1 MSDAAITPRTDA
13 AVTPRPDAAL
23 NAIVTGAAR
32 GIGKAIAL
40 RLAREGMNIVIS
52 DIMGEEAEKT
62 AREIEKTGRARP
74 GRQDRR
80 LQRARDA
87 EELIKKAIAAF
98 GSVDILVNNAGIT
111 RDNLS
116 IRMAESDWDMVL
128 DINLKGTFLCSQ
140 FAAKEM
146 MKKRFGR
153 IVNLASVSG
162 ILGTAGQANYAASKA
177 GVIALTKSMARELG
191 GRNITVNAVA
201 PGFILTEM
209 TEKLPDAVKEA
220 YVAQIA
226 LKRAGS
232 PEEVAEA
239 VHFLVSPAA
248 QYITGTVLNV
258 SGGLLI

>member
-1 MSDAAITPRTDA
+1 MPDT
-13 AVTPRPDAAL
+13 RPT
-23 NAIVTGAAR
+23 AIVTGAAR
-32 GIGKAIAL
+32 GIGKAVAHK
-40 RLAREGMNIVIS
+40 LAQAGMNVVIS
-52 DIMGEEAEKT
+52 DIMHEEAAKT
-62 AREIEKTGRARP
+62 AAEIEAAGARALAVKTDVAN
-74 GRQDRR
+74 
-80 LQRARDA
+80 ARDA
-87 EELIKKAIAAF
+87 EELIRQTMSAF
-98 GSVDILVNNAGIT
+98 GAVDFLVNNAGIT

-116 IRMAESDWDMVL
+116 MRMSEGDWDLVL

-153 IVNLASVSG
+153 IVNMASVSG

-209 TEKLPDAVKEA
+209 TEKLPEPVKEA
-220 YVAQIA
+220 YISQIA
-226 LKRAGS
+226 LKRAGT
-232 PEEVAEA
+232 PDDVAAA
-239 VHFLVSPAA
+239 VGFLLSPAA
-248 QYITGTVLNV
+248 QYITGTIINV

>member
-1 MSDAAITPRTDA
+1 MSDTALSAI
-13 AVTPRPDAAL
+13 
-23 NAIVTGAAR
+23 ITGGAR
-32 GIGKAIAL
+32 GIGKAIAR
-40 RLAREGMNIVIS
+40 RLAKEGMNIVIS
-52 DIMGEEAEKT
+52 DIMGEEAVKT
-62 AREIEKTGRARP
+62 AREIEATGVRTLAVTT
-74 GRQDRR
+74 DVSKSH
-80 LQRARDA
+80 DA
-87 EELIKKAIAAF
+87 EELIKQTMAAF

-116 IRMAESDWDMVL
+116 IRMGESDWDLVMS
-128 DINLKGTFLCSQ
+128 INLKGTYLCSQ

-177 GVIALTKSMARELG
+177 GIIALSKSMARELG

-209 TEKLPDAVKEA
+209 TKKLPENVKEA
-220 YVAQIA
+220 YITQIA
-226 LKRAGS
+226 LKRAGT
-232 PEEVAEA
+232 PEDVAEA
-239 VHFLVSPAA
+239 VYFLASPAA

>member
-1 MSDAAITPRTDA
+1 MSDL
-13 AVTPRPDAAL
+13 AL
-23 NAIVTGAAR
+23 SAIVTGGAR

-40 RLAREGMNIVIS
+40 RLAKEGMNVVIS
-52 DIMGEEAEKT
+52 DIMGEEAGKT
-62 AREIEKTGRARP
+62 AREIEKTGVHALAVTT
-74 GRQDRR
+74 DVSKSH
-80 LQRARDA
+80 DA
-87 EELIKKAIAAF
+87 EELIKQTMTAF

-116 IRMAESDWDMVL
+116 IRMGESDWDLVMN
-128 DINLKGTFLCSQ
+128 INLKGTFLCSQ

-162 ILGTAGQANYAASKA
+162 ILGTAGQSNYAASKA
-177 GVIALTKSMARELG
+177 GIIALSKSMARELG

-209 TEKLPDAVKEA
+209 TEKLPEHVKEA
-220 YVAQIA
+220 YIAQIA
-226 LKRAGS
+226 LKRAGT
-232 PEEVAEA
+232 PEDVAEA

>member
-1 MSDAAITPRTDA
+1 MSDTAVPPRNG
-13 AVTPRPDAAL
+13 AAL
-23 NAIVTGAAR
+23 TAIVTGAAR
-32 GIGKAIAL
+32 GIGKAIAK
-40 RLAREGMNIVIS
+40 RLAKEGINVVIS

-62 AREIEKTGRARP
+62 AREIEGTGVRALAVRS
-74 GRQDRR
+74 DV
-80 LQRARDA
+80 ASSADA
-87 EELIKKAIAAF
+87 EALVKQTIAAF

-116 IRMAESDWDMVL
+116 IRMAESDWDLVL
-128 DINLKGTFLCSQ
+128 AVNLKGTFLCSQ

-220 YVAQIA
+220 YAAQIA
-226 LKRAGS
+226 LKRAGT

-239 VHFLVSPAA
+239 VYFLASPAA

>member
-1 MSDAAITPRTDA
+1 MSEQPVSPRID
-13 AVTPRPDAAL
+13 VAL
-23 NAIVTGAAR
+23 NAIVTGSAR
-32 GIGKAIAL
+32 GIGKAIAQ
-40 RLAREGMNIVIS
+40 RLARCGMNIVVS
-52 DIMGEEAEKT
+52 DIMGEEAEK
-62 AREIEKTGRARP
+62 AAGEIEKMGVRTLALCT
-74 GRQDRR
+74 DVSSS
-80 LQRARDA
+80 RDA
-87 EELIKKAIAAF
+87 EELVKRTVSTF
-98 GSVDILVNNAGIT
+98 GSVDVLVNNAGIT

-116 IRMAESDWDMVL
+116 IRMAEGDWDLVL
-128 DINLKGTFLCSQ
+128 GINLKGTFLCSQ
-140 FAAKEM
+140 AAAKEM

-209 TEKLPDAVKEA
+209 TDKLPDSVKEA
-220 YVAQIA
+220 YIAQIA
-226 LKRAGS
+226 LKRAGT

-239 VHFLVSPAA
+239 VNFLVSPAA

>member
-1 MSDAAITPRTDA
+1 MSDARQTAI
-13 AVTPRPDAAL
+13 
-23 NAIVTGAAR
+23 ITGAAR

-40 RLAREGMNIVIS
+40 NLAGKGMNIVIS
-52 DIMGEEAEKT
+52 DIMHEEAVKT
-62 AREIEKTGRARP
+62 AAEIEKSGVRALAVRT
-74 GRQDRR
+74 DVSS
-80 LQRARDA
+80 AKDA
-87 EELIKKAIAAF
+87 EDLIKQTMNAF
-98 GSVDILVNNAGIT
+98 GSVDILVNNAGVT

-116 IRMAESDWDMVL
+116 IRMAESDWDLVL

-140 FAAKEM
+140 YAAKEM

-153 IVNLASVSG
+153 IVNMASVSG
-162 ILGTAGQANYAASKA
+162 ILGTAGQANYASSKA

-209 TEKLPDAVKEA
+209 TEKLPINVKEA
-220 YVAQIA
+220 YIAQIA
-226 LKRAGS
+226 LKRAGT
-232 PEEVAEA
+232 PEDVAAA

-248 QYITGTVLNV
+248 NYITGTIINV

>member
-1 MSDAAITPRTDA
+1 MSDT
-13 AVTPRPDAAL
+13 AL
-23 NAIVTGAAR
+23 SAIVTGGAR
-32 GIGKAIAL
+32 GIGKAIAR
-40 RLAREGMNIVIS
+40 RLAKEGMNIVIS
-52 DIMGEEAEKT
+52 DIMGEEAVKT
-62 AREIEKTGRARP
+62 AREIEATGVRTLAVTT
-74 GRQDRR
+74 DVSKSH
-80 LQRARDA
+80 DA
-87 EELIKKAIAAF
+87 EELIKQTMAAF

-116 IRMAESDWDMVL
+116 IRMGESDWDLVMS
-128 DINLKGTFLCSQ
+128 INLKGTFLCSQ

-153 IVNLASVSG
+153 IINLASVSG

-177 GVIALTKSMARELG
+177 GIIALSKSMARELG

-209 TEKLPDAVKEA
+209 TKKLPENVKEA
-220 YVAQIA
+220 YITQIA
-226 LKRAGS
+226 LKRAGT
-232 PEEVAEA
+232 PEDVAQA
-239 VHFLVSPAA
+239 VYFLASPAA